1 MTGWIGVNYPDAAR
15 LLERAGEHDRT
26 KLGSPETSG
35 TEVSNGQV
43 EMKLLRRT
51 TWPFRRGVWRCKLE
65 GQLER
70 RIPGVYLTPFWITD
84 IPLPIQKICVKGR
97 KGRRVG
103 AVEHDGAQA
112 DRG

>member
-1 MTGWIGVNYPDAAR
+1 MAGWIGVNYPDAVR
-15 LLERAGEHDRT
+15 LFDRAGEHDRT
-26 KLGSPETSG
+26 KLASPETRG
-35 TEVSNGQV
+35 TEVGNGQV

-51 TWPFRRGVWRCKLE
+51 TWPFWRAVWPCKLE

-70 RIPGVYLTPFWITD
+70 CISDVHLTPFRITD
-84 IPLPIQKICVKGR
+84 IQLPIQQICVKGR
-97 KGRRVG
+97 ESRRVG